1 MPEWS
6 NGPHSKCGVRATV
19 PGVRIPLCPLRAV
32 EILLFL
38 FLLIRPANFAGCFVF
53 DDHSCKLIYKGVPS
67 NTSNTAC
74 CRINKKQ
81 KRGLRTLCR
90 GLPPRLITSRYSDY
104 VASSVTATPFES
116 LYCSVQGALRR
127 AKGKTS
133 SASRYEVNPSTA
145 LCKEP
150 RGERRE
156 RRAAE
161 QTLVCIVA
169 NPSLSAEK
177 KPTRN

>member
-6 NGPHSKCGVRATV
+6 IGPHSKCGVRATV
-19 PGVRIPLCPLRAV
+19 PGVRIPLFPLRAV

-116 LYCSVQGALRR
+116 LYCSVQGTPRR

-133 SASRYEVNPSTA
+133 SGADSGLHSS
-145 LCKEP
+145 
-150 RGERRE
+150 
-156 RRAAE
+156 
-161 QTLVCIVA
+161 Q
-169 NPSLSAEK
+169 SLSF
-177 KPTRN
+177 R